1 MLYNL
6 HYISVSDYSSIVVC
20 FKIFSRVSLLGAGV
34 AVGRVRRCVAS
45 YSRGLVLLILM
56 ALEHDVETHSH
67 RLQPMPAQLIPRAI
81 ASCRI
86 AHSDD
91 APRAAA
97 DEPQLV
103 QYALAPRTDGLR
115 EWVVVVVHG
124 AVVGAEVGE

>member
-1 MLYNL
+1 M
-6 HYISVSDYSSIVVC
+6 
-20 FKIFSRVSLLGAGV
+20 
-34 AVGRVRRCVAS
+34 RRTRTLV
-45 YSRGLVLLILM
+45 VLLSDGPI
-56 ALEHDVETHSH
+56 EHDDVETHSH

-86 AHSDD
+86 AHPDD

-124 AVVGAEVGE
+124 TVVGAEVGE